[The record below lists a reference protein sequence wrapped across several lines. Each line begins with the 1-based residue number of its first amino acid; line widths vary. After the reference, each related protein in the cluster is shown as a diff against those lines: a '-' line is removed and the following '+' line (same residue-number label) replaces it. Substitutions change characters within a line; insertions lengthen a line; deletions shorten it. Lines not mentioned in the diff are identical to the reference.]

1 MPALSHDV
9 ELLRT
14 ALLYLETR
22 QVSPRATVVI
32 DVRDGA
38 ADLDYDEQRFE
49 DGLNL
54 LLDLDYIE
62 GPGPEADGLW
72 LFRKLTRKGIEFVR
86 ATRDP
91 ADWTRMKQ
99 DRGINAMPSGD
110 GR

>member
-1 MPALSHDV
+1 MPALPHDV
-9 ELLRT
+9 ELLRV

-22 QVSPRATVVI
+22 QVSPRATVII
-32 DVRDGA
+32 DLRDEA
-38 ADLDYDEQRFE
+38 ADLDYDQQVFE

-62 GPGPEADGLW
+62 GPGSDANGLW

-91 ADWTRMKQ
+91 ADWARMKHQ
-99 DRGINAMPSGD
+99 RAVGAVPL
-110 GR
+110 R

>member
-1 MPALSHDV
+1 MKAKAALPHDV

-22 QVSPRATVVI
+22 QVSPRATVII
-32 DVRDGA
+32 DLREDA
-38 ADLDYDEQRFE
+38 ADLAYDERIFE

-62 GPGPEADGLW
+62 GPGPDATGFW
-72 LFRKLTRKGIEFVR
+72 LFRKLTRKGLEFVR

-91 ADWTRMKQ
+91 ADWTRMKKH
-99 DRGINAMPSGD
+99 RGVGAIPA
-110 GR
+110 R

>member
-1 MPALSHDV
+1 LSHDV

-22 QVSPRATVVI
+22 QVSPRATVII
-32 DVRDGA
+32 DLRDEA
-38 ADLDYDEQRFE
+38 ADLDYDQQVFE
-49 DGLNL
+49 NGLNL

-62 GPGPEADGLW
+62 GPGSDAQGLW

-99 DRGINAMPSGD
+99 HRGVGTVPL
-110 GR
+110 R